1 MSLTGTQHLAP
12 RTWHLRFM
20 QTIHDPGELGEALSS
35 SVVTI
40 GNFDGVHLGHQ
51 ALLKRV
57 VARARAA
64 GAVAAVLTFDP
75 HPSQVLAP
83 ERAPK
88 ALTPLPEKLELIAA
102 TGIDLVWVRPFT
114 RELSAMSPGA
124 FFEDALVRGLR
135 ASAVVVG
142 PNFRFGHRQA
152 GDVHM
157 LEELGRSAGCEVEIV
172 EALRLRGQMVSS
184 TRIRELAEL
193 GRVHQAGRL
202 LGRPFSVSGAIVAG
216 LGIGRAQTVP
226 TLNLAPP
233 DPRFPRQLPKPGVYV
248 TETRVAGATHESVT
262 NIGRKP
268 TFGEHEL
275 TVESFLLDYRGGRIE
290 AEEMRIQFL
299 HRLRDERKFPDAAAL
314 KAQIIRDAQ
323 RSLGFFRRLRALR
336 QSLGV
341 GVEKSRC

>member
-1 MSLTGTQHLAP
+1 
-12 RTWHLRFM
+12 M
-20 QTIHDPGELGEALSS
+20 QTIRHPAEMYEAPAS
-35 SVVTI
+35 SVVAI
-40 GNFDGVHLGHQ
+40 GNFDGVHLGHR
-51 ALLKRV
+51 ALLNRV
-57 VARARAA
+57 VGRARAA
-64 GAVAAVLTFDP
+64 GVAAAVLTFDP
-75 HPSQVLAP
+75 HPTQVLAP

-88 ALTPLPEKLELIAA
+88 ALTTLPEKLRLIEAA
-102 TGIDLVWVRPFT
+102 GIELVWVRPFT
-114 RELSAMSPGA
+114 LELAAMSPAA
-124 FFEDALVRGLR
+124 FFEDALVRGLP
-135 ASAVVVG
+135 ASAVIVG

-152 GDVHM
+152 GDVHT
-157 LEELGRSAGCEVEIV
+157 LEELGRATGCAVEIV

-248 TETRVAGATHESVT
+248 THTRLAGATHVSVS
-262 NIGRKP
+262 NVGRKP

-275 TVESFLLDYRGGRIE
+275 TVESFLLDYRGGPIE
-290 AEEMRIQFL
+290 AVEMEIEFL
-299 HRLRDERKFPDAAAL
+299 HRLRDERKFPDAATL

-323 RSLGFFRRLRALR
+323 RSLDFFRRLRALGR
-336 QSLGV
+336 STSA
-341 GVEKSRC
+341 GVEKP

>member
-1 MSLTGTQHLAP
+1 MLTICDPAE
-12 RTWHLRFM
+12 LR
-20 QTIHDPGELGEALSS
+20 LGLSS

-51 ALLKRV
+51 ALLGRV
-57 VARARAA
+57 VERARAT
-64 GAVAAVLTFDP
+64 GAMAAVLTFDP
-75 HPSQVLAP
+75 HPTQVLAP

-88 ALTPLPEKLELIAA
+88 LLTPLAEKLRLIEAA
-102 TGIDLVWVRPFT
+102 GVDLVWVRPFT
-114 RELSAMSPGA
+114 RELSAMSPAA
-124 FFEDALVRGLR
+124 FVEDALVRSLR

-152 GDVHM
+152 GDVR
-157 LEELGRSAGCEVEIV
+157 LLAELGSGCACEIEIV
-172 EALRLRGQMVSS
+172 EALRLRGQMISS

-202 LGRPFSVSGAIVAG
+202 LGRPFGVSGAIVAG

-226 TLNLAPP
+226 TLNLAPL

-248 TETRVAGATHESVT
+248 THTRLAGATHESVT
-262 NIGRKP
+262 NVGRKP

-275 TVESFLLDYRGGRIE
+275 TVESFLLDYRDGRIE
-290 AEEMRIQFL
+290 ADEMEIEFL
-299 HRLRDERKFPDAAAL
+299 HRLRDERKFPDAATL

-323 RSLGFFRRLRALR
+323 RSLTFFRRLRALR
-336 QSLGV
+336 ESSERTRRSLKGAL
-341 GVEKSRC
+341 